1 MAGGGTMSPAL
12 LAWAGLLVVLGL
24 WTLGAHNRVTA
35 LRGSILGAWSQ
46 ADAVLQARGQA
57 LAALL
62 AAVAGPLAGEAAA
75 VDAVVAAQAQVQA
88 ATDTLRRA
96 PVDPDAV
103 AELSKTDAVL
113 AAVLVRLVALVEQQT
128 ALLAE
133 PTVAEPL
140 QVLRASPARW
150 AFARQ
155 VFNEAGSAYNRAT
168 TQFPTRLLQPLLRFR
183 QAGRL

>member
-1 MAGGGTMSPAL
+1 MAGGGAMSPAL

-62 AAVAGPLAGEAAA
+62 AAVSMPLAGEAAA
-75 VDAVVAAQAQVQA
+75 VDAVVAAQAQLQA

-103 AELSKTDAVL
+103 AELSKADAVL

-133 PTVAEPL
+133 PTVADPL

-155 VFNEAGSAYNRAT
+155 VFNEAGSTYNRAT
-168 TQFPTRLLQPLLRFR
+168 TQFPTRLLKPLLRFR